1 MRHIYFY
8 PHAAWRICR
17 VAPEEL
23 HGDGIQLL
31 LKGEEAIHGE
41 PEEWFFEEWSVF

>member
-1 MRHIYFY
+1 M
-8 PHAAWRICR
+8 
-17 VAPEEL
+17 APEEL